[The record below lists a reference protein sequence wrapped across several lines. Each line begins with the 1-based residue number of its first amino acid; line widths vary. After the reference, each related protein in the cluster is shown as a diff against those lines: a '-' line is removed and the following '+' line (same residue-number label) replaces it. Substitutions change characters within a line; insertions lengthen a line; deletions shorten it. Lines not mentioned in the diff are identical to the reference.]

1 MQISLLCIQKND
13 PSYQPLNDKFI
24 KLISKYASIKD
35 ICVFNAKI
43 NAAQKQ
49 GQIKAQQSY
58 TEHLKPYK
66 KGFCVILHE
75 EGKSLSS
82 AQFAQFLADKN
93 ELSFFIG
100 GAYGFEE
107 SFIQSFDL
115 SLSLSNFTLAHHL
128 AKILLLEQIYRAFCI
143 NTKHPYHK

>member
-1 MQISLLCIQKND
+1 MCIQKNE
-13 PSYQPLNDKFI
+13 SLYQPLNDKFI
-24 KLISKYASIKD
+24 KLISNYASIKD

-49 GQIKAQQSY
+49 GQNAAQQSY

-75 EGKSLSS
+75 TGKSLSS
-82 AQFAQFLADKN
+82 VEFAKFLADKS

-100 GAYGFEE
+100 GAYGFEK

-115 SLSLSNFTLAHHL
+115 ALSLSEFTLAHQL

-143 NTKHPYHK
+143 NAKHPYHK

>member
-1 MQISLLCIQKND
+1 MQISLVCIQKNE
-13 PSYQPLNDKFI
+13 SLYQPLNDKFI
-24 KLISKYASIKD
+24 KLISNFASIKD

-49 GQIKAQQSY
+49 GQIAAQQSY

-75 EGKSLSS
+75 NGKSLSS
-82 AQFAQFLADKN
+82 VEFAKFLADKN

-100 GAYGFEE
+100 GAFGFEKSFVE
-107 SFIQSFDL
+107 SFDF
-115 SLSLSNFTLAHHL
+115 SLSLSHFTLAHQL

-143 NTKHPYHK
+143 NAKHPYHK

>member
-13 PSYQPLNDKFI
+13 PLYQPLNDKFI
-24 KLISKYASIKD
+24 KLISNYASIKD

-82 AQFAQFLADKN
+82 TEFAKFLADKN

-100 GAYGFEE
+100 GAYGFEK
-107 SFIQSFDL
+107 SFTQSFDL
-115 SLSLSNFTLAHHL
+115 SLSLSDFTLAHHL

-143 NTKHPYHK
+143 NAKHPYHK

>member
-1 MQISLLCIQKND
+1 MCIQKNE
-13 PSYQPLNDKFI
+13 SLYQPLNEKFI
-24 KLISKYASIKD
+24 KLISNYASIKD

-49 GQIKAQQSY
+49 GQIPAQQSY

-75 EGKSLSS
+75 EGKRLSS
-82 AQFAQFLADKN
+82 AEFAEFLAGKN

-100 GAYGFEE
+100 GAYGFEK
-107 SFIQSFDL
+107 SFIKSFDFAL
-115 SLSLSNFTLAHHL
+115 SLSEFTLAHQL
-128 AKILLLEQIYRAFCI
+128 AKLVLLEQIYRAFCI
-143 NTKHPYHK
+143 NAKHPYHK

>member
-1 MQISLLCIQKND
+1 MCIQKNE
-13 PSYQPLNDKFI
+13 SLYQPLNDKFI
-24 KLISKYASIKD
+24 KLISNFASIKD

-49 GQIKAQQSY
+49 GQIAAQQSY

-75 EGKSLSS
+75 NGKSLSS
-82 AQFAQFLADKN
+82 VEFAKFLADKN

-100 GAYGFEE
+100 GAFGFEKSFVE
-107 SFIQSFDL
+107 SFDF
-115 SLSLSNFTLAHHL
+115 SLSLSHFTLAHQL

-143 NTKHPYHK
+143 NAKHPYHK